1 MQSGTT
7 DRATNIH
14 RSRMYNIHDC
24 SLGRSLVWCIQCI
37 QSDPRTNAVMYGTH
51 CVCVIYRILLYHK
64 TAQKKTTHLHTK
76 FVIKMELSWRTKNER
91 KGKKTIRRCR
101 WCCCCDMRCRVRVN
115 KNKDRPELVRN
126 TTSEHISFGC
136 CSDLCLMFLVHQL
149 RSAFFPSFFFL
160 WVLCFLA
167 FFQRITATWLDSFLH
182 FVFFPP
188 CNNNVT
194 QPQWFLV
201 GILCVCFFSFQNI
214 AMRTHSTTAKN
225 VISPSCCS
233 LSFHF

>member
-91 KGKKTIRRCR
+91 KGKKPFDDVVDVVVVIWDVVCVWTKIKTGPSLCAIRPLNIYHLAVAVTYA
-101 WCCCCDMRCRVRVN
+101 WCFWC
-115 KNKDRPELVRN
+115 
-126 TTSEHISFGC
+126 ISWDLLFFLQFFFFGYC
-136 CSDLCLMFLVHQL
+136 VSLLFSNVSLQL
-149 RSAFFPSFFFL
+149 GSILSFTSFFF
-160 WVLCFLA
+160 
-167 FFQRITATWLDSFLH
+167 H
-182 FVFFPP
+182 
-188 CNNNVT
+188 
-194 QPQWFLV
+194 
-201 GILCVCFFSFQNI
+201 
-214 AMRTHSTTAKN
+214 H
-225 VISPSCCS
+225 VIIMWHNRND
-233 LSFHF
+233 FW